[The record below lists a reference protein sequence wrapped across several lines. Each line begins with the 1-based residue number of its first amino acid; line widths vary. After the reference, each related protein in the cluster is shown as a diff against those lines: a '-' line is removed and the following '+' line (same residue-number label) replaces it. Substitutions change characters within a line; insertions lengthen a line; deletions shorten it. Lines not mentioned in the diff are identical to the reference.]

1 VGVFAWPE
9 ERGELADA
17 IAGAL
22 VERVDDRSQRGR
34 VVAVMGARGGAG
46 TTFLSSNLASTFAG
60 RGIRCAVVDLDAS
73 FADITVALG
82 VGAEERTRTIADLV
96 PVMHELSPEHLE
108 DALYRHPAGFHA
120 LLAPAEPDADQTVPL
135 GLYSA
140 SIALLAGSFEIV
152 LLHVPRTID
161 AAARLAIDLADE
173 VLLVVTLDLFS
184 LFGAR
189 RLMAALGLRE
199 RAAGCRVI
207 VNRLAR
213 QEVTLG
219 DVERVLDV
227 SASAVVRFD
236 PVVKRMQ
243 ARGQL
248 LSTKSRRAGRDL
260 RVLARLLA
268 SDWGREHEKGAPEV
282 GAQLS
287 TVDRED
293 IKVQVRSRLL
303 SILLDLER
311 LSPPERR
318 LRVRDEVVAVLR
330 EERAILPASDVA
342 EVVNQ
347 VSDEVVG
354 LGPIERLLKDP
365 EVSDVK
371 NERGRRD
378 EAQPPG

>member
-1 VGVFAWPE
+1 VVVGIRDLGFHQEVLDWIERDPRIDVVGAAADPERFVQFRGQGPPDLYVVCPQLAHELRHPAARRQLSPVLLVAQEMTVPVLREALELGAVAVFAWPE

-60 RGIRCAVVDLDAS
+60 RGIKCAVVDLDAS
-73 FADITVALG
+73 FADLTVALG
-82 VGAEERTRTIADLV
+82 AGAEERTRTIADLV

-108 DALYRHPAGFHA
+108 DALYRHPAGFDA
-120 LLAPAEPDADQTVPL
+120 LLAPAEPDADETFPL

-140 SIALLAGSFEIV
+140 SIALLAGSFEVV

-213 QEVTLG
+213 QEVTLS

-227 SASAVVRFD
+227 SASGVVRFD
-236 PVVKRMQ
+236 PLVRRTQ
-243 ARGQL
+243 AKGQL
-248 LSTKSRRAGRDL
+248 LSPKSRRAGKDL
-260 RVLARLLA
+260 RALARLLV
-268 SDWGREHEKGAPEV
+268 SDWGRDREKGA
-282 GAQLS
+282 
-287 TVDRED
+287 
-293 IKVQVRSRLL
+293 
-303 SILLDLER
+303 
-311 LSPPERR
+311 
-318 LRVRDEVVAVLR
+318 
-330 EERAILPASDVA
+330 
-342 EVVNQ
+342 
-347 VSDEVVG
+347 
-354 LGPIERLLKDP
+354 
-365 EVSDVK
+365 
-371 NERGRRD
+371 
-378 EAQPPG
+378 

>member
-1 VGVFAWPE
+1 MRVSGAQRRPRVVVGIRDLGFHQEVLDWIERDPRIDVVGAAADPERFVQFRGQGPPDLYVVCPQLAHELRHPAARRQLSPVLLVAQEMTVPVLREALELGAVGVFAWPE

-22 VERVDDRSQRGR
+22 VERVDDRAQHGR

-46 TTFLSSNLASTFAG
+46 TTFLSSNLAAIFAG

-82 VGAEERTRTIADLV
+82 VGAEEGSRTIADLV

-120 LLAPAEPDADQTVPL
+120 LLAPAEPDADETVPL

-140 SIALLAGSFEIV
+140 SIALLACSFEVV

-161 AAARLAIDLADE
+161 ATARLAIDLADE
-173 VLLVVTLDLFS
+173 VLFVVTLDLFS

-199 RAAGCRVI
+199 RAAGYRVI

-236 PVVKRMQ
+236 PVVKRTQ

-248 LSTKSRRAGRDL
+248 LSTKSRRAGKDL
-260 RVLARLLA
+260 RALARLLV
-268 SDWGREHEKGAPEV
+268 SDWGREREMGA
-282 GAQLS
+282 
-287 TVDRED
+287 
-293 IKVQVRSRLL
+293 
-303 SILLDLER
+303 
-311 LSPPERR
+311 
-318 LRVRDEVVAVLR
+318 
-330 EERAILPASDVA
+330 
-342 EVVNQ
+342 
-347 VSDEVVG
+347 
-354 LGPIERLLKDP
+354 
-365 EVSDVK
+365 
-371 NERGRRD
+371 
-378 EAQPPG
+378 